1 MGKLYKGIPLW
12 CKILIGLALG
22 VVAGIIMKEK
32 ALYLKPMGT
41 VFINAVK
48 MLIVPLVFASLIVG
62 VTSIDDIGKMGRIGL
77 KTIIIYASTTAFAVI
92 IGIGLSYIFT
102 PGSGITLKAAAITEV
117 ATPPPLVDTLVN
129 VIPSNPIAAL
139 ANGEILQVI
148 VFSLFLGISMNL
160 IGKKADPLK
169 KLFNSLAETM
179 YKLTSLVMEFAPY
192 GVFALIA
199 CVVGEY
205 GVEFLLPLLNIILV
219 VYVGCIIHMAV
230 TLCGGLALVGQ
241 LNPKRFF
248 KGFLD
253 ATLVAFSASSS
264 SAALPVSLRC
274 TQENLG
280 VSKSISSFVLPL
292 GCTINMNGTALY
304 SGACALFVAQL
315 YGIDLTLG
323 NYITIVLTS
332 VLAAIGTAGVPG
344 AGLVMLSLVISAT
357 GMPMEGLAII
367 AGVDRILDMARSC
380 VNVVG
385 DGMAT
390 VLVAKS
396 ENELDLSV
404 YNSKKTESFVQPETD
419 AA

>member
-22 VVAGIIMKEK
+22 VVAGIILKDK

-41 VFINAVK
+41 VFINSVK

-62 VTSIDDIGKMGRIGL
+62 VTSIDDMSTMGRIGL
-77 KTIIIYASTTAFAVI
+77 KTIIIYAVTTGFAVI
-92 IGIGLSYIFT
+92 IGMGLSYIVN
-102 PGSGITLKAAAITEV
+102 PGAGISLTASGTVAVAEPNSLIT
-117 ATPPPLVDTLVN
+117 TLVN
-129 VIPSNPIAAL
+129 VIPSNPVAAL
-139 ANGEILQVI
+139 ANGEILQII
-148 VFSLFLGISMNL
+148 VFALFLGIAINL
-160 IGKKADPLK
+160 TGKKADPVK
-169 KLFNSLAETM
+169 NFFIALAEVM
-179 YKLTSLVMEFAPY
+179 YKLTALVMEFAPY

-205 GVEFLLPLLNIILV
+205 GIDFLLPLLKIILV
-219 VYVGCIIHMAV
+219 VYVACLIHMI
-230 TLCGGLALVGQ
+230 LIIGGGIALVGK
-241 LNPKRFF
+241 LSPRKFF

-253 ATLVAFSASSS
+253 AALVAFSASSS

-280 VSKSISSFVLPL
+280 VSKGISSFVLPL

-304 SGACALFVAQL
+304 SGACALFVAQI
-315 YGIDLTLG
+315 YGVDLTFG
-323 NYITIVLTS
+323 NYVTIVMTS

-344 AGLVMLSLVISAT
+344 AGLVMLSLVLAST

-380 VNVVG
+380 LNVVG

-390 VLVAKS
+390 ILVAQS
-396 ENELDLSV
+396 ENQLDVSV
-404 YNSKKTESFVQPETD
+404 YNSKRTESFVQPEVD
-419 AA
+419 PV